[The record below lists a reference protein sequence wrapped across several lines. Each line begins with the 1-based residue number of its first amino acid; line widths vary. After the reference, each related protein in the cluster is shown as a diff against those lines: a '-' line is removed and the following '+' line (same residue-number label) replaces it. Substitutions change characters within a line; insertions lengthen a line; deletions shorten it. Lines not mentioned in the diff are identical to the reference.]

1 MVKKILKNEKGFTLI
16 ELMIVVTI
24 IGILATLSEPSFRQ
38 AIVKA
43 REAALKKDLYIFR
56 DVIDQY
62 YADNGVYPP
71 SLQDIVSKGYIR
83 ALPIDPF
90 TKASDTW
97 VEVMVE
103 GDGKET
109 GVYDVKSGSD
119 LVGTNNVS
127 YNQW

>member
-1 MVKKILKNEKGFTLI
+1 MVKNILKNEKGFTLI

-62 YADNGVYPP
+62 YADNGAYPP
-71 SLQDIVSKGYIR
+71 SLQELITKGYVRTI
-83 ALPIDPF
+83 PVDPF
-90 TKASDTW
+90 TKTSDTW

-109 GVYDVKSGSD
+109 GAYDVKSGSD
-119 LVGTNNVS
+119 IVGTNNVP